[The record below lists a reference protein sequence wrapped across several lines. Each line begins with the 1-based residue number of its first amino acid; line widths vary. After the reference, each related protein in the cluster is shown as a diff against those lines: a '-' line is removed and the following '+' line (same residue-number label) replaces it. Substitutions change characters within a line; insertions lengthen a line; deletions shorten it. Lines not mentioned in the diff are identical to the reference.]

1 MQKGNPHTQSRAS
14 QINNQNFIDPHTG
27 LINEVDEIQLVQE
40 NLDQIEAILKA
51 ESKRRMEANQ
61 ITEEYIKNYLD
72 GLEKNLTQ
80 RVNAQFSNLDKKIT
94 HVDKSLHNIERQFNN
109 QDTEIQR

>member
-1 MQKGNPHTQSRAS
+1 
-14 QINNQNFIDPHTG
+14 
-27 LINEVDEIQLVQE
+27 
-40 NLDQIEAILKA
+40 
-51 ESKRRMEANQ
+51 MEANQ

-94 HVDKSLHNIERQFNN
+94 NVDKSLHNIERQFNN